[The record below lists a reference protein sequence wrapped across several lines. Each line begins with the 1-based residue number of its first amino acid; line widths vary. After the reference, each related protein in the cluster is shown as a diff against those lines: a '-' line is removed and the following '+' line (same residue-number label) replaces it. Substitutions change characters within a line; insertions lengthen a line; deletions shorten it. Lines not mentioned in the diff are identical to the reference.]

1 MHKLTSYQE
10 WEHYSSIR
18 NKEGPHTGPPEVQWK
33 PLSPEDEQDQ
43 QKKLLEHPTIQ
54 PWQIDVVRKSLPF
67 LTDTKVIKKALE
79 DCNGNI
85 NNAASMLMDAEES
98 GSISSTQESSSVE
111 REPDSDDDMIYGP
124 NKRANRSRIH
134 RATRNLMKE
143 REKGRRDMAE
153 RLAKNDGSQESVSRS
168 MGDLVIPD
176 SQENSPKPEG
186 DDDWVRSDFEDV
198 SVVPEPSKPIRLKI
212 NPPRSLEGSTKSGK
226 SHVRQQG
233 PHQRGPSARERK
245 ELKKIA
251 QKAARKQ
258 RQREEAA
265 EELAGSGKTNL
276 PILTKPMYTTPVPV
290 EGGMRTLY
298 I

>member
-1 MHKLTSYQE
+1 L
-10 WEHYSSIR
+10 
-18 NKEGPHTGPPEVQWK
+18 PEVQWK

-43 QKKLLEHPTIQ
+43 QKRLFEHPAIQ

-79 DCNGNI
+79 ECNGNI

-111 REPDSDDDMIYGP
+111 REPDSADEMIYGP

-143 REKGRRDMAE
+143 REKERRDMAE

-168 MGDLVIPD
+168 MGDLMIPD
-176 SQENSPKPEG
+176 SQENSPKPEA

-198 SVVPEPSKPIRLKI
+198 SSVPESSKPIRLKI
-212 NPPRSLEGSTKSGK
+212 NPPRSLESDSKSGK
-226 SHVRQQG
+226 THIRQQG
-233 PHQRGPSARERK
+233 PHQRGPTARERK

-265 EELAGSGKTNL
+265 EQAGGNSKTNL
-276 PILTKPMYTTPVPV
+276 PILTKTVTSKPVLV